1 MATSLSHSNKTNS
14 SQYLKKLGEIFGFED
29 EKILIIAILETSL
42 EEININRRFA
52 DKIRTYYD
60 ALTLNKKIT
69 SQNKKKKQNEE
80 FTPIKFFDNIEI
92 NPAKTADPFI
102 MCEGYGIEQFT
113 KMIQRYTKDQLLDN
127 VKTIEDKKAPLKLNN
142 KGKANKETLIAFI
155 LQNIS

>member
-60 ALTLNKKIT
+60 ALTL
-69 SQNKKKKQNEE
+69 NKKKKQNEE